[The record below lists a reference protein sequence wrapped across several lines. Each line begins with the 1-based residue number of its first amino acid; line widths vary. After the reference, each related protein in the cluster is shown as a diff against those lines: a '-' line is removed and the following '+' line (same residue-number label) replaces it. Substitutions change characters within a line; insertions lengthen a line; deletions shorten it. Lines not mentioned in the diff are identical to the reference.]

1 MENACHK
8 LAPID
13 PVARVKELEEKYD
26 ALHREH
32 MHLREIN
39 QQLNAKLEKSEYERE
54 YMKEENICLQQEKI
68 VLQAKVDMV
77 YLIFSGYRG

>member
-1 MENACHK
+1 MERSCYK
-8 LAPID
+8 SAPTD
-13 PVARVKELEEKYD
+13 PVERVKELEAKYD
-26 ALHREH
+26 ELHREY
-32 MHLREIN
+32 MNLCEIN

-54 YMKEENICLQQEKI
+54 YMKEENLCLQQEKI